1 MAYFIPHPVVLTPV
15 TPYEQARA
23 LFNQRQAQVNQ
34 LKIQLDHL
42 QAQAALGLPVNAEL
56 LKLVMAQLE
65 QARQQRNL
73 AKVHKDSLDP
83 RLKTSKVAS
92 TSGKTKSG
100 SSGKRSSG
108 KAKSSPSKTSG
119 KRSSSKA
126 KISSSDKRSS
136 GYRTAAAATSA
147 RASSSVLPGAR
158 ATSSVLPGA
167 RATSSVPFTGGTAF
181 VPGGVGFYYC

>member
-1 MAYFIPHPVVLTPV
+1 MAYFIPHPVVLTSV

-34 LKIQLDHL
+34 LRIQLDHL
-42 QAQAALGLPVNAEL
+42 QAKAALGLPVNAEL

-92 TSGKTKSG
+92 ASGKTKSG
-100 SSGKRSSG
+100 SSKRSSG
-108 KAKSSPSKTSG
+108 KAKSRSSKTS
-119 KRSSSKA
+119 A
-126 KISSSDKRSS
+126 IT
-136 GYRTAAAATSA
+136 GYRAAAAST
-147 RASSSVLPGAR
+147 SVLPGAR

-167 RATSSVPFTGGTAF
+167 RATSSVPFPGGTAF
-181 VPGGVGFYYC
+181 VPGGGGFYYF